1 LAQLRKFGNFKIQS
15 GRRRKHP
22 RQRPA
27 HSITVELPISDRFRQ
42 IALEKGV
49 TISALLDAI
58 VRKHAPGAALAR
70 PCPGA

>member
-1 LAQLRKFGNFKIQS
+1 LTDHTEWESRPTALAQLRKFGNFKIQS

-27 HSITVELPISDRFRQ
+27 HSITAELPIWDRFRQ

-49 TISALLDAI
+49 TISVLLDAI
-58 VRKHAPGAALAR
+58 DPGA
-70 PCPGA
+70 